1 MQHIFS
7 VGEQVSFML
16 ESGRVVTGNFRGYNE
31 DKTIVVVIDGVQWVL
46 ESTALSPAA
55 LPPPMA

>member
-1 MQHIFS
+1 
-7 VGEQVSFML
+7 ML

-46 ESTALSPAA
+46 ESTALSHAA